1 MRSPLLP
8 IFLVVMVDVLGLTI
22 MLPLLPFY
30 AEHFG
35 ASPTVVGLLVST
47 YALCQL
53 IAGPVLGQISDQV
66 GRKPVLLA
74 SQLGTFAGFLVLAHA
89 PSLFFL
95 FLGRV
100 IDGLTAGNLSIAQ
113 AYIADVTAPRE
124 RARAF
129 AVIGIAF
136 GIGFLIGPGASGYL
150 TTHYGY
156 HVPILCAAALSLLSI
171 LGTAFLLPTVP
182 PHPEGLQPATALQE
196 LEAAVAPGGKRL
208 RILEWSMY
216 LQYFRRPVLNGLLA
230 EFFLFTFAF
239 AIFTAGFPLF
249 AERRFTWHGAPF
261 GPKEVGYVFMYSGL
275 VGILVQGS
283 MRQGALVRR
292 VGEVRLVTLGFLA
305 GAAGYALLGLSFGVA
320 SLLLAATIA
329 SFGTGVLRPALTSLI
344 TQQVSRGEQG
354 VVLGLNQSL
363 LSVAQIVGPAI
374 AGALIDRGHL
384 TMWALWAAA
393 VLGFALLLNLRARGR
408 KQQAPTVAEQTG
420 PTSSARSPAALRRR

>member
-8 IFLVVMVDVLGLTI
+8 IFLIVVVDVLGLTI

-35 ASPTVVGLLVST
+35 ASPSVVGLLVST

-53 IAGPVLGQISDQV
+53 VAGPLLGQLSDRV
-66 GRKPVLLA
+66 GRKPVLMA
-74 SQLGTFAGFLVLAHA
+74 SQIGTFVGFLVLTWA
-89 PSLFFL
+89 PNLFVVFVA
-95 FLGRV
+95 RV

-113 AYIADVTAPRE
+113 AYIADVTAPKE

-150 TTHYGY
+150 TKHYGY
-156 HVPILCAAALSLLSI
+156 HVPILCAAGLSLLSI
-171 LGTAFLLPTVP
+171 LGTTFLLPAVP
-182 PHPEGLQPATALQE
+182 THPEDTQAASAAQE
-196 LEAAVAPGGKRL
+196 MEAPVAPGGKRL
-208 RILEWSMY
+208 KVLDWGTY
-216 LQYFRRPVLNGLLA
+216 LQYFRRPLLGGLLV

-239 AIFTAGFPLF
+239 ATFTSGFALF
-249 AERRFTWHGAPF
+249 AERRFSWHGAPF
-261 GPKEVGYVFMYSGL
+261 GPKEVGYVFMYSGML
-275 VGILVQGS
+275 GVIVQGA
-283 MRQGALVRR
+283 MRQGALVKR
-292 VGEVRLVTLGFLA
+292 VGEVRLVTLGFLC
-305 GAAGYALLGLSFGVA
+305 AAVGYVVLGFSFGVA
-320 SLLLAATIA
+320 MLLLAASFS

-354 VVLGLNQSL
+354 AVLGLNQSL

-384 TMWALWAAA
+384 TLWALWAG
-393 VLGFALLLNLRARGR
+393 LIMGIALLLNFRAREAR
-408 KQQAPTVAEQTG
+408 QQAH
-420 PTSSARSPAALRRR
+420 AAA

>member
-1 MRSPLLP
+1 MRSPLLA
-8 IFLVVMVDVLGLTI
+8 IFLIVVVDILGLTI

-53 IAGPVLGQISDQV
+53 VAGPVLGQISDHL
-66 GRKPVLLA
+66 GRKPVLTA
-74 SQLGTFAGFLVLAHA
+74 SQIGTFAGFLVLAYA
-89 PSLFFL
+89 PNLFFV
-95 FLGRV
+95 FLARI

-113 AYIADVTAPRE
+113 AYIADVTAPKD

-150 TTHYGY
+150 TSHFGY
-156 HVPILCAAALSLLSI
+156 QVPILCAAALSLLSI
-171 LGTAFLLPTVP
+171 LGTTFLLPAVRA
-182 PHPEGLQPATALQE
+182 HPEEMQPATAQQQV
-196 LEAAVAPGGKRL
+196 EAPIAPGGKRL
-208 RILEWSMY
+208 RILDWGTY
-216 LQYFRRPVLNGLLA
+216 LQYFRRPALGGLLL

-239 AIFTAGFPLF
+239 ATFTSGFALF
-249 AERRFTWHGAPF
+249 AERRFTWHGAAF
-261 GPKEVGYVFMYSGL
+261 GPKEVGYVFMYSGFL
-275 VGILVQGS
+275 GILVQGS

-305 GAAGYALLGLSFGVA
+305 GSLGYGLLG
-320 SLLLAATIA
+320 A
-329 SFGTGVLRPALTSLI
+329 SFGIAALLFAATLASFGNGVLRPSLTSLI

-354 VVLGLNQSL
+354 LVLGLNQSL
-363 LSVAQIVGPAI
+363 LSIAQIVGPAI

-384 TMWALWAAA
+384 TLWALWAS
-393 VLGFALLLNLRARGR
+393 VILGLALVLNLKARETR
-408 KQQAPTVAEQTG
+408 
-420 PTSSARSPAALRRR
+420 PAHD

>member
-1 MRSPLLP
+1 MRSPLLA
-8 IFLVVMVDVLGLTI
+8 IFLIVVVDVLGLTI
-22 MLPLLPFY
+22 MFPLLPFY

-35 ASPTVVGLLVST
+35 AGPAVVGLLVST

-53 IAGPVLGQISDQV
+53 IAGPMLGQISDHV
-66 GRKPVLLA
+66 GRKPVLLV
-74 SQLGTFAGFLVLAHA
+74 SQMGTFAGFLVLAWA
-89 PSLFFL
+89 PNLLVVFL
-95 FLGRV
+95 ARV

-113 AYIADVTAPRE
+113 AYIADVTAPKE

-150 TTHYGY
+150 TKHYGF
-156 HVPILCAAALSLLSI
+156 HVPILCAAALSLTSI
-171 LGTAFLLPTVP
+171 LGTTFLLPAVP
-182 PHPEGLQPATALQE
+182 VHPEGLKPASAEQE
-196 LEAAVAPGGKRL
+196 IEAPVAPGGKRL
-208 RILEWSMY
+208 KLLDWSSY
-216 LQYFRRPVLNGLLA
+216 VQYFRRPVLGGLLA

-239 AIFTAGFPLF
+239 ATFTSGFALF

-275 VGILVQGS
+275 LGIVVQGA

-292 VGEVRLVTLGFLA
+292 IGEVRLVTLGFA
-305 GAAGYALLGLSFGVA
+305 TAALGYALLGFSFGVA
-320 SLLLAATIA
+320 ALLIAASFA

-363 LSVAQIVGPAI
+363 LSVAQIVAPAI
-374 AGALIDRGHL
+374 AGALIESGYL
-384 TMWALWAAA
+384 ISWALWAAA
-393 VLGFALLLNLRARGR
+393 VLAFALLLNLRAR
-408 KQQAPTVAEQTG
+408 AERQKAAA
-420 PTSSARSPAALRRR
+420 SA

>member
-8 IFLVVMVDVLGLTI
+8 IFLIVVVDVLGLTI
-22 MLPLLPFY
+22 MFPLLPFY

-35 ASPTVVGLLVST
+35 AGPAVVGLLVST

-53 IAGPVLGQISDQV
+53 VAGPVLGQISDHL
-66 GRKPVLLA
+66 GRKPVLTV
-74 SQLGTFAGFLVLAHA
+74 SQIGTFIGFLVLAYA
-89 PSLFFL
+89 PNLLIVFL
-95 FLGRV
+95 ARV

-113 AYIADVTAPRE
+113 AYIADVTAPKE

-150 TTHYGY
+150 TKHYGF

-171 LGTAFLLPTVP
+171 LGTTFLLPAVP
-182 PHPEGLQPATALQE
+182 PNPEGAVPAEAE
-196 LEAAVAPGGKRL
+196 LEAPVAPGGKRL
-208 RILEWSMY
+208 KLLDWGTY
-216 LQYFRRPVLNGLLA
+216 LGYFRRPLLGGLLA

-239 AIFTAGFPLF
+239 ATFTSGFALF

-275 VGILVQGS
+275 LGILVQGA

-292 VGEVRLVTLGFLA
+292 IGEVRLVTLGFA
-305 GAAGYALLGLSFGVA
+305 AAAAGYALLGFSFA
-320 SLLLAATIA
+320 IAPLLLAATFA

-344 TQQVSRGEQG
+344 TQQVSRSEQG

-363 LSVAQIVGPAI
+363 LSIAQIVAPAI
-374 AGALIDRGHL
+374 AGALIESGHL
-384 TMWALWAAA
+384 ISWALWAAA
-393 VLGFALLLNLRARGR
+393 VLGFALLLNLRARGER
-408 KQQAPTVAEQTG
+408 H
-420 PTSSARSPAALRRR
+420 RAAAASG